1 MVAGLGLGD
10 AAGCNINLSYTP
22 KLENLLA
29 AVEKDD
35 NRKTKVI
42 IATMTNN
49 AKDQQPVSKCL
60 SLLQKAVTILK
71 TQTLAKNITFLESP
85 PSLNFD
91 IFPFNQMAFHLCQ
104 KLGMVFCLNLLAR
117 PHIKPDGL
125 HIKAPFKHLM
135 LKSVAAAVVG
145 KGPYSILGLI
155 PPIRR
160 PVFPLI
166 GQQINTPHRPF
177 KFMLW

>member
-1 MVAGLGLGD
+1 
-10 AAGCNINLSYTP
+10 
-22 KLENLLA
+22 
-29 AVEKDD
+29 
-35 NRKTKVI
+35 
-42 IATMTNN
+42 MTNN
-49 AKDQQPVSKCL
+49 AKDQQPMSKCQ

-91 IFPFNQMAFHLCQ
+91 IFPYNQMAFQLCQ
-104 KLGMVFCLNLLAR
+104 KLGLVFCLNLLAR
-117 PHIKPDGL
+117 PHIKADGL

-155 PPIRR
+155 PPIRQ
-160 PVFPLI
+160 PVFPPMRH
-166 GQQINTPHRPF
+166 QINAPHHPF
-177 KFMLW
+177 RFVLW